1 MLLAAVLWEDA
12 EAINQAK
19 QLLHN
24 FLTIGSVIPANL
36 REVCWVNANWKSM
49 PIANP
54 FQLVSNCRWCTLVLC
69 YPVNTHFGS
78 IAGKDTYRYEALQK
92 EPQNVYN
99 CCEPWEK
106 PKMLGKSQ
114 FHWENNSTNL
124 KKNKINVFVDRFQ
137 NRLLSHVITLPPT
150 EVVQVL
156 QAIAGTPT
164 GGAMACRFLQAKW
177 YDLESKMGAGSV
189 NFAKVIS
196 AITQYGATKFD
207 YDEVC
212 RNVFD
217 LFFLLWFWNKRLTRF
232 IFLFL
237 LLFTMWL
244 TKQLK
249 SLVHR
254 FGSSG
259 PGMRTLNMTLKSVA
273 ANVEWVSRSQ
283 NAIFNWVESHE
294 NVGRR
299 R

>member
-1 MLLAAVLWEDA
+1 M
-12 EAINQAK
+12 
-19 QLLHN
+19 
-24 FLTIGSVIPANL
+24 
-36 REVCWVNANWKSM
+36 
-49 PIANP
+49 
-54 FQLVSNCRWCTLVLC
+54 
-69 YPVNTHFGS
+69 
-78 IAGKDTYRYEALQK
+78 
-92 EPQNVYN
+92 
-99 CCEPWEK
+99 
-106 PKMLGKSQ
+106 
-114 FHWENNSTNL
+114 
-124 KKNKINVFVDRFQ
+124 
-137 NRLLSHVITLPPT
+137 ITLPPN

-177 YDLESKMGAGSV
+177 YDLEAKIGAGSV

-207 YDEVC
+207 YDEVIWL
-212 RNVFD
+212 NID
-217 LFFLLWFWNKRLTRF
+217 EWKNKTISSIKKKTKYLFIYL
-232 IFLFL
+232 
-237 LLFTMWL
+237 
-244 TKQLK
+244 QLK

-254 FGSSG
+254 FGDG